1 MDKDILFKSHIEI
14 CDLMVDDVHGRKVKP
29 FTESAFEIY
38 QEQYEGNFEKYLD
51 IIGAMLKRHEDELNK
66 GK

>member
-1 MDKDILFKSHIEI
+1 MDKEIFFNSHVEI

-29 FTESAFEIY
+29 FTESSFEVF
-38 QEQYEGNFEKYLD
+38 QGQFEENMEKYLD
-51 IIGAMLKRHEDELNK
+51 IIGAMLKRHEEEINK